1 MANLTSTQKSAV
13 LSALT
18 LEKARNYSSLEYYL
32 KQLLSGRDVTFQIG
46 GDTIVASPAEA
57 WDIISDWGQSDG
69 GLPMG
74 DRGSMRNRA
83 SRLLSYIQI
92 NLMGKTTEAAASY
105 RLILEQAN
113 KPLIKA
119 GETTTDPV
127 GLILQKAHNLRR
139 EQIKLLQNGLIGKLA
154 TNLEKTKFLKNIPDA
169 PTRVLVMQMIA
180 ASNLNFRSASDF
192 TPERINQLLL
202 HEPGYKQLN
211 NAMHLAYS
219 RSTQKDFVELE
230 KTVNDSIAAQYKG
243 DEAKYLA
250 DMDNLRELSELSPA
264 LSDVNWMVS
273 HIAFASS
280 PEEKTKLINA
290 LRSTLVASARQSHQ
304 DGQTLLRSALAQAG
318 LPDTALGSLENLIPY
333 LEEIEVKQRHLLLG
347 SDLRDRDPR
356 LIATSG
362 LAAALGVDLTTP
374 WLKAEDL
381 NAVTKQITDKYGVNT
396 LVEAV
401 GKTNDPKELS
411 EIKNLLGKTSDYNYY
426 HTSLSGNLLL
436 SAQETLAKGRGNLAS
451 IASPITRLTGKVWA
465 GYEKV
470 DNVVNSPVRGLADG
484 WQRLQEKFPILN
496 PAGFILTKWSGFQ
509 IGIAN
514 RLNLWA
520 TKASVSGHWFSGFA
534 VHVADFTEGFVKH
547 EASWSGAG
555 AFFFERKW
563 GNVLDWAAKKAG
575 HESWSVARASLWQGT
590 IRAIEIG
597 GNKIAAGLG
606 SKIATTLAGIATSE
620 SGIGLLIIGA
630 QIGWEILKF
639 GFDKVKRFFT
649 DSNFREKVLN
659 WLPVT
664 LGAGLTA
671 AAALPALLL
680 SGVGAIG
687 TGLLAFLGAAIG
699 SLASLFVLAAT
710 WSLAIVAGF
719 VLLFYIFK
727 TTTELDSGL
736 SSLVA
741 SVICDQSKQT
751 SSNPTANVALCIA
764 ELAYKCPGIN
774 PMTEA
779 VVQSQSWQ
787 CLVGGLVFKKAITE
801 LEASSHISNGSSG
814 PGNVQCVGLSAASA
828 ADGDGS
834 FSVGQINACSYATNE
849 PNGYRYLDGC
859 PNMQP
864 GDHFVMGADNCYNP
878 TTNPDGTVGH
888 IGVVIDPSGGE
899 KFTCVDANYSFP
911 GSPTQP
917 GEIRGPDKCFFAKSQ
932 ISGCLRKI

>member
-1 MANLTSTQKSAV
+1 MASLTPSQKTAIV
-13 LSALT
+13 SALT

-32 KQLLSGRDVTFQIG
+32 KQLLSGRDVTFRIG
-46 GDTIVASPAEA
+46 NDTIVASPAEA
-57 WDIISDWGQSDG
+57 WTIISDWGQSDG

-74 DRGSMRNRA
+74 DRGSMRTRA

-119 GETTTDPV
+119 GEATADPV
-127 GLILQKAHNLRR
+127 GLVLQKAYDLRR
-139 EQIKLLQNGLIGKLA
+139 TQIAQLQKGLIGKLA

-180 ASNLNFRSASDF
+180 ASNLNFRSASGF
-192 TPERINQLLL
+192 TPEHINQLLL

-219 RSTQKDFVELE
+219 RSTQNDFVELE
-230 KTVNDSIAAQYKG
+230 KTVNNSIAQQYKG
-243 DEAKYLA
+243 DEVKYLA
-250 DMDNLRELSELSPA
+250 DMDNLRELSELSPT
-264 LSDVNWMVS
+264 LSDVGWMVS

-280 PEEKTKLINA
+280 PEEKTKLINS
-290 LRSTLVASARQSHQ
+290 LRSTLVASSRSRHQ
-304 DGQTLLRSALAQAG
+304 DGDTLLRSALAQAG
-318 LPDTALGSLENLIPY
+318 LPDTALASLENLIPY

-347 SDLRDRDPR
+347 SELKDRDPR

-396 LVEAV
+396 LVEAA

-426 HTSLSGNLLL
+426 HTSLGGNLLL

-451 IASPITRLTGKVWA
+451 IASPITRLTSKVWA

-470 DNVVNSPVRGLADG
+470 DNIVNAPIRGLADG
-484 WQRLQEKFPILN
+484 WQKLQEKYPLLN

-547 EASWSGAG
+547 EASWTGAG
-555 AFFFERKW
+555 SFFFERKW

-590 IRAIEIG
+590 VRAIEIG

-639 GFDKVKRFFT
+639 GFNKVKRFFT

-710 WSLAIVAGF
+710 WSLAVVAGF

-727 TTTELDSGL
+727 TTTELYSGL
-736 SSLVA
+736 SQTTANIVCSLA
-741 SVICDQSKQT
+741 GAEAPSS
-751 SSNPTANVALCIA
+751 SSNPKLAAAKCVF
-764 ELAYKCPGIN
+764 ELLSKAGIN
-774 PMTEA
+774 PLNRGNAATAAFNSFATGLGNGAAAEEA
-779 VVQSQSWQ
+779 QRSATNYAT
-787 CLVGGLVFKKAITE
+787 F
-801 LEASSHISNGSSG
+801 
-814 PGNVQCVGLSAASA
+814 QCVGFDIVVNMMTGGGNDFTNAKDLDTINPQGYDFVS
-828 ADGDGS
+828 GVGS
-834 FSVGQINACSYATNE
+834 CS
-849 PNGYRYLDGC
+849 
-859 PNMQP
+859 P
-864 GDHFVMGADNCYNP
+864 GDFFVDKNGTWGHTGLFVEDAGANIVCLDANS
-878 TTNPDGTVGH
+878 DGLGTVR
-888 IGVVIDPSGGE
+888 DE
-899 KFTCVDANYSFP
+899 TTCRW
-911 GSPTQP
+911 PTNN
-917 GEIRGPDKCFFAKSQ
+917 IA
-932 ISGCLRKI
+932 GCLKAN